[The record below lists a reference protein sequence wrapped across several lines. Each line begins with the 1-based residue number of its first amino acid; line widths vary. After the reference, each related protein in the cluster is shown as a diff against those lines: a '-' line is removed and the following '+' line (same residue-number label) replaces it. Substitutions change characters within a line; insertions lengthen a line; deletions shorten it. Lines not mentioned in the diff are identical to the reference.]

1 MNTKKSDT
9 VFKKINKILPAQIR
23 KNLPLK
29 YLLIIR
35 AAEIAFIELSKLK
48 KIRGPLHTSVGQEA
62 VAVSVC
68 ANLKKQDAI
77 FSNHRGHGHYIAKGG
92 NISKLVL
99 ELLGKSNGCC
109 GGLGGSMH
117 IAELNK
123 NIIGSNGIVGG
134 GVPIACGFAYSSFI
148 SKKKNITV
156 SFFGDGAMNQGVV
169 LESLNIAAIYDLP
182 ILLVCENNFY
192 AYSTKSKDMTKNDLY
207 LRAKGFGIEAH
218 KLDGMNFTKSNNKIK
233 SIIKKIRKNRKPIF
247 VEYETYRYHRHFA
260 SEMKREIDYID
271 LSTQRK
277 MIKKDPCY
285 TELKKFGFLTNESDE
300 ILNKIKETIIG
311 FGLLWS
317 KK

>member
-1 MNTKKSDT
+1 MNSRSSDIAYQKIDKIFPYKIKKN
-9 VFKKINKILPAQIR
+9 FQ
-23 KNLPLK
+23 LK

-68 ANLKKQDAI
+68 TNLKKQDAI

-99 ELLGKSNGCC
+99 ELLGKPSGCC
-109 GGLGGSMH
+109 GGFGGSMH
-117 IAELNK
+117 IAELKK

-134 GVPIACGFAYSSFI
+134 GVPIACGFAYSSLL
-148 SKKKNITV
+148 SKKNNITAA
-156 SFFGDGAMNQGVV
+156 FFGDGAMNQGVV

-192 AYSTKSKDMTKNDLY
+192 AYSTKSKDMTKTDLY
-207 LRAKGFGIEAH
+207 IRAKGFGIESY
-218 KLDGMNFTKSNNKIK
+218 KLDGMSFTKSNNKIK
-233 SIIKKIRKNRKPIF
+233 SIIKKIRKKKKPIF
-247 VEYETYRYHRHFA
+247 VEFETYRYHRHFA
-260 SEMKREIDYID
+260 SEMQRKIDYID
-271 LSTQRK
+271 LSVQKK
-277 MIKKDPCY
+277 MIKRDPCY
-285 TELKKFGFLTNESDE
+285 SELKKFGFIMNDTDE
-300 ILNKIKETIIG
+300 ILRKIKETIIS
-311 FGLLWS
+311 FGLQWS